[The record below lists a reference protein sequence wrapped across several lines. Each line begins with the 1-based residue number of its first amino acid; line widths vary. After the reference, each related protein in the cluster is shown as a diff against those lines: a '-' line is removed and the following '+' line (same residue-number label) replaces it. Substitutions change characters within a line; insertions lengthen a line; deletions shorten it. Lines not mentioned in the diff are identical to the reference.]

1 MTFLEYQQLPQA
13 QQPISGHAGANSALH
28 SLHILLVKYNQQD
41 KVYTGANALK
51 DEDLDGSQ
59 IVQKCKDFFFI
70 YRSMGSGTHPR
81 CLTNSTYTSHTLK
94 HREREENM

>member
-51 DEDLDGSQ
+51 DVVSFTNPLPAASGLVKLTIKDEDLDGSQ
-59 IVQKCKDFFFI
+59 IVQKCKDFFFYI
-70 YRSMGSGTHPR
+70 
-81 CLTNSTYTSHTLK
+81 
-94 HREREENM
+94 

>member
-51 DEDLDGSQ
+51 DEDLAAKFYKSAK
-59 IVQKCKDFFFI
+59 IFFDI
-70 YRSMGSGTHPR
+70 EVWVLEPIP
-81 CLTNSTYTSHTLK
+81 NA
-94 HREREENM
+94 